1 VQWYDKAAPILT
13 GPRPVS
19 ELYAPRREGEMLVSI
34 GVTCWQLGQQARA
47 LELTRAGANLVELAV
62 EDGILAR
69 SSLSV
74 PYSNLAT
81 MYEQMGE
88 TTNASKYSQLAKSV
102 AAPAARQPSSPASAA
117 AARTTPSASAQSFGP
132 RPRPTVSRR

>member
-1 VQWYDKAAPILT
+1 
-13 GPRPVS
+13 
-19 ELYAPRREGEMLVSI
+19 MLVSI

-88 TTNASKYSQLAKSV
+88 TTNAAKYSQLAKSL
-102 AAPAARQPSSPASAA
+102 AAPAAAPVDRARPASMPASAR
-117 AARTTPSASAQSFGP
+117 ARSEVMSTIAKSESFGP
-132 RPRPTVSRR
+132 RPQTPHGVTKYR